1 MNDPLKSKQDA
12 RARQPLPSHVPHT
25 VAKRFRVL
33 SLLGSGAVGD
43 VTEAYDLQ
51 QRRLVALKILRRDK
65 IRNSTTLDRFFREA
79 EMLGRVE
86 HPGVVQVYASGTDE
100 QGTHYL
106 AMELIKGRS
115 LREEIDHRGR
125 MPAYTAARLVM
136 EVCEVLRVAHE
147 LNVVH
152 RDLKPGN
159 LLLPDGWTEGAATV
173 KIVDFGVAKVF
184 GNARE
189 FKQLTITGQPVG
201 TPQYMA
207 PEQVAGLAVDGRAD
221 LYALGCIFYYAIT
234 GHPPIDGPN
243 PFAVYVAQVERA
255 PVRIELLI
263 GEQAVTRPLADV
275 IHGLLAKKPEGRP
288 PTATHLAHQIH
299 PLLQTLPTTPRPG
312 EVLSPDDYALRH
324 GLRRTLRPNEQKAP
338 PPQTTLAEPGSVPTA
353 DDDLED
359 SPTTLYRALP
369 DTPSPAQGT
378 PSPHQG
384 TPTPAPRAPASDLM
398 PSRSATPAPGVPA
411 LPSDPSGPVIAGAP
425 SGPERAVDPSGPTRA
440 PSGPHSGPSEGL
452 DAIPATRSG
461 PTQVSDNRLA
471 SVPSMDEYKTLSG
484 QQPVRGK
491 AAASPSRLK
500 GLALGAGL
508 GLIILALLAGALLGT
523 AHVMGVSP
531 LELIRGE
538 SSKPDKKKKKK
549 SSREDDAPAD
559 REATAEA
566 ASDPVAP
573 EEEDAP
579 DAAGPAP
586 DAEPA
591 ASRDASGEADAAQVA
606 AGEAV
611 TKGMVRL
618 TSTPPGAEVH
628 RGAVR
633 LGETPLEVA
642 VEVSEGRPAVFL
654 LRQDG
659 RRVHQVVVRPEELR
673 PNFAAEVSLK
683 RVGRRE
689 EAAIEVSSRPEGAE
703 VSEEGRFLGLTPLVM
718 RRPMSDQLYRLLLVG
733 ERAKREITVAALFPT
748 QQIEVDLSTRADPV
762 AVPVLSAGG
771 RPKPR

>member
-299 PLLQTLPTTPRPG
+299 PLLQTLGPRRPDV
-312 EVLSPDDYALRH
+312 VLPQHLQHHRARH
-324 GLRRTLRPNEQKAP
+324 PHGGGGKVGPQNQAGDEEHPQIPQRVFAERNQPHRRRPAP
-338 PPQTTLAEPGSVPTA
+338 P
-353 DDDLED
+353 D
-359 SPTTLYRALP
+359 
-369 DTPSPAQGT
+369 
-378 PSPHQG
+378 
-384 TPTPAPRAPASDLM
+384 
-398 PSRSATPAPGVPA
+398 
-411 LPSDPSGPVIAGAP
+411 
-425 SGPERAVDPSGPTRA
+425 
-440 PSGPHSGPSEGL
+440 
-452 DAIPATRSG
+452 
-461 PTQVSDNRLA
+461 
-471 SVPSMDEYKTLSG
+471 
-484 QQPVRGK
+484 
-491 AAASPSRLK
+491 
-500 GLALGAGL
+500 
-508 GLIILALLAGALLGT
+508 
-523 AHVMGVSP
+523 
-531 LELIRGE
+531 
-538 SSKPDKKKKKK
+538 
-549 SSREDDAPAD
+549 
-559 REATAEA
+559 
-566 ASDPVAP
+566 
-573 EEEDAP
+573 
-579 DAAGPAP
+579 
-586 DAEPA
+586 
-591 ASRDASGEADAAQVA
+591 
-606 AGEAV
+606 
-611 TKGMVRL
+611 
-618 TSTPPGAEVH
+618 
-628 RGAVR
+628 
-633 LGETPLEVA
+633 
-642 VEVSEGRPAVFL
+642 
-654 LRQDG
+654 
-659 RRVHQVVVRPEELR
+659 RRVDHHHEGEPE
-673 PNFAAEVSLK
+673 
-683 RVGRRE
+683 VGRCQ
-689 EAAIEVSSRPEGAE
+689 A
-703 VSEEGRFLGLTPLVM
+703 
-718 RRPMSDQLYRLLLVG
+718 
-733 ERAKREITVAALFPT
+733 
-748 QQIEVDLSTRADPV
+748 
-762 AVPVLSAGG
+762 
-771 RPKPR
+771 